1 MEMRFD
7 IGHQIPEAF
16 TRMIAGAQ
24 VMHIAKGAL
33 DGVRARTIGRQPE
46 QGEPRVGGQPL
57 LHGLGV
63 MNGVMINHH
72 LEPGIPLS
80 RIAGIKA
87 SEQLAEQGVGVTG
100 CDIIQQGTDRQVE
113 GPAR

>member
-1 MEMRFD
+1 MRLN
-7 IGHQIPEAF
+7 IGYQIPEAL

-33 DGVRARTIGRQPE
+33 DGVGARTRSRQPE
-46 QGEPRVGGQPL
+46 PGNPRVGGQPL
-57 LHGLGV
+57 LHGLGL

-72 LEPGIPLS
+72 LGPGIPLS
-80 RIAGIKA
+80 WIVGIKT
-87 SEQLAEQGVGVTG
+87 SEQLAEQGIGVTG
-100 CDIIQQGTDRQVE
+100 CDTIQQGTDRQVE

>member
-1 MEMRFD
+1 MRLN
-7 IGHQIPEAF
+7 IGYQFPEAL

-24 VMHIAKGAL
+24 VMHIAKGTL
-33 DGVRARTIGRQPE
+33 DGVAARTISRQPE
-46 QGEPRVGGQPL
+46 PGNPRVGRQPL

-63 MNGVMINHH
+63 MNGVVINHH

-80 RIAGIKA
+80 RMAGIKT

-100 CDIIQQGTDRQVE
+100 CDTIQQCTGRQVE
-113 GPAR
+113 APAR

>member
-1 MEMRFD
+1 MRLS
-7 IGHQIPEAF
+7 IGYQIPEAL

-33 DGVRARTIGRQPE
+33 DGVAARTRSRQPE
-46 QGEPRVGGQPL
+46 PGNPRVGSQPL

-63 MNGVMINHH
+63 MNGVIINHH

-80 RIAGIKA
+80 RIAGIKT
-87 SEQLAEQGVGVTG
+87 SEQLAEQGIGVTG
-100 CDIIQQGTDRQVE
+100 CDTIQQGTDRQVE

>member
-1 MEMRFD
+1 MRLN
-7 IGHQIPEAF
+7 IGYQIPEAL

-24 VMHIAKGAL
+24 VTHIAKGAL
-33 DGVRARTIGRQPE
+33 DGVGARTISRQPE
-46 QGEPRVGGQPL
+46 PGKPRVGGQPL

-80 RIAGIKA
+80 RIAGIKT

-100 CDIIQQGTDRQVE
+100 CDTIQQGTDRQVE

>member
-1 MEMRFD
+1 MRLN
-7 IGHQIPEAF
+7 IGYQIPETL

-24 VMHIAKGAL
+24 VMHIAKGTL
-33 DGVRARTIGRQPE
+33 DGVAERTISRQPE
-46 QGEPRVGGQPL
+46 PGNPRVGSQPL

-80 RIAGIKA
+80 RIAGIKT
-87 SEQLAEQGVGVTG
+87 SEQLADKALVLRAATPYSRAP
-100 CDIIQQGTDRQVE
+100 I
-113 GPAR
+113 ARSMALAR